1 LSFLNDLVLRPRD
14 NYKLPAFLASLLIR
28 SSDRTR
34 IMLSTGMQWLRRVV
48 LCALCGPLAA
58 PLLAQSIAPT
68 SIKFA
73 TGEPTNTTGEPTLL
87 APPALPDWPDQ
98 HATAQPARAEAKPQ
112 AIGPTSNQMSAAPR
126 SFVPPMDAQP
136 VGRAMEN
143 SSSFAMPVSAEL
155 PSVPSDA
162 DSIQASTPSPS
173 AMPSTA
179 PALDG
184 LSPARDPRKLSP
196 PKTNTSSADVALTRP
211 AASHS
216 FLPDFGLPFE
226 AMYTT
231 GTALAIVVGLFLL
244 CAWAL
249 RRGAKRSSNL
259 LSNDVAQVLGRV
271 PLAARQ
277 FAELVHV
284 GNKLVLLSVTAAG
297 AEPLTEIT
305 DPIEVN
311 RLLGICKQKDGR
323 SSTAEFDEMFRQLS
337 EEAAPD
343 GFLGEE
349 VIRLDARSAAGAYAA
364 QRGGRRSA

>member
-1 LSFLNDLVLRPRD
+1 
-14 NYKLPAFLASLLIR
+14 
-28 SSDRTR
+28 
-34 IMLSTGMQWLRRVV
+34 MLSTGMQWLRRV
-48 LCALCGPLAA
+48 LFCALCGPLAA
-58 PLLAQSIAPT
+58 PILAQSIAPT

-73 TGEPTNTTGEPTLL
+73 TGEPSNSQGEPANTPSDPALL

-98 HATAQPARAEAKPQ
+98 RAAARPAGIDANTQ
-112 AIGPTSNQMSAAPR
+112 AIGPTSNQMSTAPR
-126 SFVPPMDAQP
+126 SFVPPIDAQP

-143 SSSFAMPVSAEL
+143 SSSFATPVSAE
-155 PSVPSDA
+155 VPSQPLNA
-162 DSIQASTPSPS
+162 DSPQPSTPSP
-173 AMPSTA
+173 AAVPSTA

-196 PKTNTSSADVALTRP
+196 PKTNTSTADATLIRP
-211 AASHS
+211 AAAHS

-249 RRGAKRSSNL
+249 RRGARKSSTL
-259 LSNDVAQVLGRV
+259 LSSDVAQVLGRV

-284 GNKLVLLSVTAAG
+284 GNKLVLLSVSAAG

-311 RLLGICKQKDGR
+311 RLLGICKQQDGR

-364 QRGGRRSA
+364 QQGGRRSA